1 MFNTVRLTECTDK
14 GKGCKINFDQICG
27 SHDWLN
33 MLADQSLRQP
43 TIEYVDSGYSFE
55 RCPLHSMTNCMTC
68 AVQRLLHLANC
79 CFSDVSN
86 QKVGYSTATQYECSV
101 TRSTN
106 SSAAMTTWQRATAVH
121 VQTAWPCFARQTQC
135 STWCQQL
142 DNISMPAQDT
152 QHFHWPCMSSHANT
166 ATCNVEAQNVRVP
179 VRNSMAA
186 P

>member
-1 MFNTVRLTECTDK
+1 MFSTFRLTERTDK

-55 RCPLHSMTNCMTC
+55 RCPLHSMTNCTTC

-121 VQTAWPCFARQTQC
+121 VQTAWPCLPGRLNVAPDVNNLTTSVCQHRTHNTFIGHAWAVMQTQPHV
-135 STWCQQL
+135 
-142 DNISMPAQDT
+142 M
-152 QHFHWPCMSSHANT
+152 
-166 ATCNVEAQNVRVP
+166 
-179 VRNSMAA
+179 
-186 P
+186 